1 MAFDYET
8 SPKVRVDLTKILD
21 DKGEQVKDDFGRS
34 MFT

>member
-8 SPKVRVDLTKILD
+8 SPKVRVDLTKVLD
-21 DKGEQVKDDFGRS
+21 ENNTQVKDDFGRS

>member
-21 DKGEQVKDDFGRS
+21 DNGQQVKDDFGRS